1 MLHYFGEEM
10 GKPEYAW
17 YTIVIVGLVTT
28 MLLWI
33 YDRIV
38 RPVEKAA

>member
-1 MLHYFGEEM
+1 M

-17 YTIVIVGLVTT
+17 YAITLVGLVTT

-38 RPVEKAA
+38 RPVETAA